1 MIKRP
6 LLGMFLTMIAGILL
20 GKTSVRIIL
29 LEQWKPF
36 AGVLFIIGI
45 AVLCGLVLLGAV
57 EVASEMTAD
66 LRKRSL
72 RHLYLAGDPR
82 DPGRT
87 FVRRLLIL
95 GAFLGLLR
103 GSLQEWHYQ
112 NTVQAL
118 ERARLKE
125 QQVYAAGLITQIK
138 QTETS
143 IYYQLS
149 HCTLQTEGAS
159 GSVPDLTIYQVTKTK
174 YQNKSD
180 GGQDIAS
187 VAAKDEMKSGNVQS
201 NSSVYVVGDYIML
214 YAIPAELSEA
224 TNDGGYDEKR
234 SYYEKGIAG
243 KFLSPKMKYT
253 KAPWYLTGWGKV
265 LSALDHMVQ
274 NYQTA
279 FQSVL
284 SPDDLGILE
293 AMCLGRKEH
302 LSRDMK
308 DLFQNAGISHILAI
322 SGVHISILGMFMFR
336 RIRKFR
342 ISVGSACVL
351 AVLLSLLFAISTGS
365 GTSALRAVVMFGVF
379 LGSIFWGKSYDGLSS
394 LSFAGMLLLLAEPNC
409 IVGASFQYS
418 FAAVAGIFGVQELIR
433 SKYERL
439 HPVFSSL
446 LVSLAAW
453 LTTLPLTAWYQYR
466 ITTYSMLLNLFV
478 LPLASPI
485 LVGGLFGGG
494 IKVLAGVLAGIQAGT
509 LNILLRALVGIGS
522 FTGERLLKL
531 AELCIQLLRD
541 LAEGYGKLPGGS
553 LLVGKP
559 HWGICVCF
567 YFALFVIYKIA
578 KNRKIFLYF
587 VGIVPFILIVVSG
600 NRIYGNKVV
609 FLDVGQGDGIYL
621 ESADG
626 RSYFIDGGSSS
637 ESQVGRYTLQPF
649 LEYHARGNIDV
660 WFISHCDT
668 DHISGLLELMESGYP
683 IGRIVFASDIVP
695 EENYNSILELAKQ
708 LKIPVSYMGEGDYY
722 QTEQICFTSLRGEA
736 DSSENIEG
744 VGNRVGLDRSLSEDP
759 NDHCLVLLT
768 EFVSGGQTFLF
779 AGDSSIETEE
789 DFLPFLQKQLAGRL
803 LFLMKADHHGSK
815 NSNGE
820 ALLQVAQPK
829 VAVISCGSTNLY
841 GHPHRETLERFA
853 ETEVEVWRTDHVGAI
868 EVVMYEDREMIEGYK
883 NKK

>member
-20 GKTSVRIIL
+20 GKTSVRGIL
-29 LEQWKPF
+29 FGQWEPF
-36 AGVLFIIGI
+36 AGVLCVIGI
-45 AVLCGLVLLGAV
+45 AALC
-57 EVASEMTAD
+57 D
-66 LRKRSL
+66 LIHV
-72 RHLYLAGDPR
+72 HLTGEPR
-82 DPGRT
+82 DPGRS
-87 FVRRLLIL
+87 FVLRLLML
-95 GAFLGLLR
+95 GAMLGLLR

-118 ERARLKE
+118 ERARLEE

-149 HCTLQTEGAS
+149 HCALQTEGAS

-180 GGQDIAS
+180 SRQE
-187 VAAKDEMKSGNVQS
+187 KKLP
-201 NSSVYVVGDYIML
+201 VYAVGDYIML

-224 TNDGGYDEKR
+224 TNDGGYDEKQ

-243 KFLSPKMKYT
+243 KFLSPKMKHI
-253 KAPWYLTGWGKV
+253 KAPRHLAWWGRI
-265 LSALDHMVQ
+265 LATLNHIVQ
-274 NYQTA
+274 CYQTA
-279 FQSVL
+279 FQNVL
-284 SPDDLGILE
+284 SPNDVGILE

-302 LSRDMK
+302 LTREQK
-308 DLFQNAGISHILAI
+308 NLFQNAGISHILAI
-322 SGVHISILGMFMFR
+322 SGVHISILGMFIFR

-342 ISVGSACVL
+342 ISVGAACVL
-351 AVLLSLLFAISTGS
+351 AILLSMLFAVSTGS

-379 LGSIFWGKSYDGLSS
+379 LGSIFWGKSYDGLCS

-409 IVGASFQYS
+409 ITGASFQYS
-418 FAAVAGIFGVQELIR
+418 FFAVAGIFGVQELIR

-453 LTTLPLTAWYQYR
+453 LATLPLTAWYQYR

-509 LNILLRALVGIGS
+509 LNILLRALVGICS
-522 FTGERLLKL
+522 FTGDSLLKL

-541 LAEGYGKLPGGS
+541 LAKGYGKIPGGS

-559 HWGICVCF
+559 HWGICVAF
-567 YFALFVIYKIA
+567 YLALFILYIVA
-578 KNRKIFLYF
+578 KNRKTFLY
-587 VGIVPFILIVVSG
+587 IAEIIPLIMIVVLG
-600 NRIYGNKVV
+600 NQVYENKVV

-637 ESQVGRYTLQPF
+637 ENLVGEYTIQPF
-649 LEYHARGNIDV
+649 LEYHARGSIDV
-660 WFISHCDT
+660 WFVSHCDS
-668 DHISGLLELMESGYP
+668 DHISGLMELMESGYP
-683 IGRIVFASDIVP
+683 IGRIVFVSDVVA
-695 EENYNSILELAKQ
+695 EENYNSIIELAKS
-708 LKIPVSYMGEGDYY
+708 LKIPVSYMRGGDYHK
-722 QTEQICFTSLRGEA
+722 TEQIRFISLRGGERESG
-736 DSSENIEG
+736 SSG
-744 VGNRVGLDRSLSEDP
+744 EDP

-768 EFVSGGQTFLF
+768 EFPSGGQTFLF
-779 AGDSSIETEE
+779 AGDSAIEAEE
-789 DFLPFLQKQLAGRL
+789 DFLPFLQKQLAGRP

-829 VAVISCGSTNLY
+829 VTVISCSSTNLY
-841 GHPHRETLERFA
+841 GHPHRETLERFGGSGA
-853 ETEVEVWRTDHVGAI
+853 EVWRTDQLGAI
-868 EVVMYEDREMIEGYK
+868 EVVMEEDKAKIEGYRK
-883 NKK
+883 QK